1 MGGAPN
7 SCHNSTG
14 IEPCAWGRGR
24 NFRVK
29 LGELMDE
36 KIWKILFD
44 PNGPY
49 GLTEGFFQNLT
60 SEMTGFVLSAIV
72 FSILIPTIIDWRQAR
87 KWRPAR
93 LNFGQELLG
102 LHVTFGETLLRFV
115 RTEGV
120 EARVR
125 AAASVDLAYRNFT
138 QLSGLY
144 GYALNAD
151 ISRETNDYMRELRAV
166 RDWTYEAANPDDAS
180 FALVERR
187 VPQTRAMFRHVNK
200 EFKDVLDALGLTGG
214 HFSDVRWPEEQIAEM
229 ERAFDTTFTHRKR
242 PQHQPPASRE

>member
-1 MGGAPN
+1 MN
-7 SCHNSTG
+7 
-14 IEPCAWGRGR
+14 
-24 NFRVK
+24 
-29 LGELMDE
+29 LGELVDD
-36 KIWKILFD
+36 KTWKILFD

-60 SEMTGFVLSAIV
+60 SEMTGFVLSMIV
-72 FSILIPTIIDWRQAR
+72 FSILLPTIIDWRQSR

-115 RTEGV
+115 RTPEG
-120 EARVR
+120 EARAR
-125 AAASVDLAYRNFT
+125 AAGAVDLAYRNFT

-166 RDWTYEAANPDDAS
+166 RDWAYEAANPEDTS

-187 VPQTRAMFRHVNK
+187 VPRTRAMFRHINK
-200 EFKDVLDALGLTGG
+200 EFKEVLDVLGLTGG
-214 HFSDVRWPEEQIAEM
+214 HFSDVRWPEDQILEM
-229 ERAFDTTFTHRKR
+229 EQAFDATAAHRAKR
-242 PQHQPPASRE
+242 

>member
-1 MGGAPN
+1 MGQGAQL
-7 SCHNSTG
+7 SR
-14 IEPCAWGRGR
+14 E
-24 NFRVK
+24 
-29 LGELMDE
+29 LGELVDD
-36 KIWKILFD
+36 KAWKILFD

-115 RTEGV
+115 RTQDV
-120 EARVR
+120 ESRVR
-125 AAASVDLAYRNFT
+125 AASAVDIAYRNFT

-151 ISRETNDYMRELRAV
+151 ISRETNDYLRELRAV

-200 EFKDVLDALGLTGG
+200 EFKEVLDALGLTRG
-214 HFSDVRWPEEQIAEM
+214 HFEDVSWPEDQLIEM
-229 ERAFDTTFTHRKR
+229 ERAFDTTYTHRKH
-242 PQHQPPASRE
+242 PQ